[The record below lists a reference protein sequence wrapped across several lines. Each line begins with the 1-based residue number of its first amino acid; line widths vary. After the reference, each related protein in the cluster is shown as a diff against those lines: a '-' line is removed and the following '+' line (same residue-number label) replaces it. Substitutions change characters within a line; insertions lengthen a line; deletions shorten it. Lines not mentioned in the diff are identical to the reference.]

1 MVEKAIA
8 IIREKLAAQEIVDP
22 ELPPRCFLHE
32 LGPQGFSIRFIYW
45 YSPPDTWAFHA
56 FDEKLNLEI
65 LRAFEAEG
73 IQLVR

>member
-8 IIREKLAAQEIVDP
+8 IIREKLAGQEIADP

-32 LGPQGFSIRFIYW
+32 LGPQGVSIRFIYW

-56 FDEKLNLEI
+56 FGEKLNLEI

-73 IQLVR
+73 IELVR